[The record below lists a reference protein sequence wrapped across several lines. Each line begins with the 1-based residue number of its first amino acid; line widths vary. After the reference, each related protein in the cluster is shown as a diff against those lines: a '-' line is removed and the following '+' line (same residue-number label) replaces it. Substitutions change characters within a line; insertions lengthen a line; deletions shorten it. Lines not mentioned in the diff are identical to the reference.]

1 MIDLPSFNTL
11 AFEPFNIAVPDPAAG
26 AGWNYIV
33 PDNTIL
39 LIDAVFCLLI
49 TSAAALNRQVVI
61 YISLTAP
68 LIYDFLSTDI
78 VVASQARRIN
88 IFPAASFYTSGGPT
102 GRCLLPIPPNL
113 YLRTFDQ
120 ITVGCFAIDAADQFS
135 DILIA
140 GRRWTIF

>member
-1 MIDLPSFNTL
+1 MIDIPSFNTL
-11 AFEPFNIAVPDPAAG
+11 VFEPFNIAVPDPAAG

-68 LIYDFLSTDI
+68 LI
-78 VVASQARRIN
+78 
-88 IFPAASFYTSGGPT
+88 
-102 GRCLLPIPPNL
+102 
-113 YLRTFDQ
+113 
-120 ITVGCFAIDAADQFS
+120 
-135 DILIA
+135 
-140 GRRWTIF
+140 